1 MTNNYLNLNYV
12 ISTKRKL
19 PKRQS
24 PGHKYFSYCAIL
36 LFFIIYGNS
45 ATAQVRFGVVAHPQ
59 YTWMASETADV
70 TNLSGKIGFNG
81 GLILENYFAENYAIM
96 SGISI
101 SVEGGKLSY
110 EDTLQYIVNDARVP
124 ILPETKLDY
133 SLQYVQIPLGLKLK
147 SNEIGYTTFFA
158 NLGFTAGINIKARLK
173 DSEKHIQDENISEEI
188 KLFNLGYHFGGG
200 IEYSLGGNTSVL
212 AGVTFVNG
220 FVDITGRN
228 EDKVTMKNISLRLGI
243 LF

>member
-1 MTNNYLNLNYV
+1 MSRNV
-12 ISTKRKL
+12 V
-19 PKRQS
+19 
-24 PGHKYFSYCAIL
+24 SYCAML
-36 LFFIIYGNS
+36 LFFLMYGYS
-45 ATAQVRFGVVAHPQ
+45 ASAQVRFGVVAHPQ

-70 TNLSGKIGFNG
+70 TNRSGKIGFNG
-81 GLILENYFAENYAIM
+81 GLIIEKYFAENYAFM

-110 EDTLQYIVNDARVP
+110 EDTLHYVVNNAQTR
-124 ILPETKLDY
+124 IFPETKLDY
-133 SLQYVQIPLGLKLK
+133 SLQYVQIPFGLKLK

-173 DSEKHIQDENISEEI
+173 DSEKQIQDEDISEEI
-188 KLFNLGYHFGGG
+188 KLFDLGYHFGGG

-212 AGVTFVNG
+212 AGVSFVNG
-220 FVDITGRN
+220 FIDITGRS
-228 EDKVTMKNISLRLGI
+228 EDKITMKNISLRLGI